1 MFLSKLA
8 SSTKKV
14 GDPCLRYY
22 IYKVDISLKPT
33 IQTFKVFYVAL
44 DWQKPIINWMQE
56 DCNLF

>member
-33 IQTFKVFYVAL
+33 IQSILCGAGLAKTNNKL
-44 DWQKPIINWMQE
+44 DARR
-56 DCNLF
+56 L